1 MIQRELLNKLREW
14 RNSERHKP
22 LVLRGA
28 RQVGKT
34 TLVNEF
40 GKDFNTYLHLNLER
54 EEDAAIFERSD
65 NVNVIVQY
73 IALRDGKTLESLS
86 DTLLFIDEIQN
97 SPRAVALLRYFY
109 EDMPQL
115 HVIAAGSRL
124 QSLIKSQ
131 VSFPVGRIEY
141 LSLRPCS
148 FFEFLTAMNREPL
161 LQSIRNHEVNPL
173 LHDQLMKLFNTYAL
187 VGGMPEVV
195 MEYSRHHDVTRL
207 SPIYDTLLQ
216 SYNEDVEKY
225 ARNQSQSRV
234 IRHILN
240 TGWTMGGEA
249 IKFNNFGGSNYSSRE
264 VHEAFEVMQ
273 RAFLLNLAYPVTT
286 VNAPALPALRRSPK
300 LLWVDTGIMNFA
312 ANLQLEYLSNHE
324 LLNVW
329 RGRAAE
335 HIVAQELAIL
345 FDKHYMR
352 NMNYWVRAQTGSTAE
367 VDFIWQQG
375 TKIIPIEVKS
385 GTNSHLRSLQSFMR
399 TPDAGD
405 LSIRVWSGELSE
417 NILTTDTGHQFKL
430 INVPFYY
437 VGVLDDLMS

>member
-1 MIQRELLNKLREW
+1 MIQRELLNKLRQW

-34 TLVNEF
+34 TLVDEF
-40 GKDFNTYLHLNLER
+40 GKEFNTYLHLNLER

-65 NVNVIVQY
+65 NVNIIVQY
-73 IALRDGKTLESLS
+73 LALREGKTIDSLGN
-86 DTLLFIDEIQN
+86 TLLFIDEIQN
-97 SPRAVALLRYFY
+97 SPKAVALLRYFY
-109 EDMPQL
+109 EEMPQL
-115 HVIAAGSRL
+115 HVVAAGSLL
-124 QSLIKSQ
+124 QSLIKSR

-148 FFEFLTAMNREPL
+148 FFEFLSAMGNQTL
-161 LQSIRNHEVNPL
+161 VQHIRNHDINPL
-173 LHDQLMKLFNTYAL
+173 LHDQLMRLFNTYSL

-195 MEYSRHHDVTRL
+195 MEYSRHNDVTRL

-225 ARNQSQSRV
+225 AKNQAQARV

-240 TGWTMGGEA
+240 TGWTMGGET
-249 IKFNNFGGSNYSSRE
+249 IKFNNFGGSNYNSRE

-273 RAFLLNLAYPVTT
+273 RAFLLNLAYPVTS
-286 VNAPALPALRRSPK
+286 VNAPALPSLRRSPK

-312 ANLQLEYLSNHE
+312 ANLQLEYLTNHD
-324 LLNVW
+324 LLDVW

-335 HIVAQELAIL
+335 QIVAQELTIL
-345 FDKHYMR
+345 LDKHYQH
-352 NMNYWVRAQTGSTAE
+352 NMNFWVRDQRGSTAE

-375 TKIIPIEVKS
+375 TRIIPIEVKS

-399 TPDAGD
+399 TPGAGN
-405 LSIRVWSGELSE
+405 LAIRVWSGEMSE

-437 VGVLDDLMS
+437 LGVLDDFLS

>member
-1 MIQRELLNKLREW
+1 MIQRELISRLRQW
-14 RNSERHKP
+14 RNNERHKP

-40 GKDFNTYLHLNLER
+40 GKEFNIYLHLNLER
-54 EEDAAIFERSD
+54 EEDAATFERSD
-65 NVNVIVQY
+65 NVNDIVQF
-73 IALRDGKTLESLS
+73 IALREGKKIDSLS
-86 DTLLFIDEIQN
+86 ETLLFIDEIQN
-97 SPRAVALLRYFY
+97 SPKAVALLRYFY
-109 EDMPQL
+109 EDLPQL

-124 QSLIKSQ
+124 QSLIKSR

-148 FFEFLTAMNREPL
+148 FFEFLSAMGHRPL
-161 LQSIRNHEVNPL
+161 IQHIRNHDVNSL
-173 LHDQLMKLFNTYAL
+173 LHNQLMKLFNTYTL

-195 MEYSRHHDVTRL
+195 MEYSRHNDVTRL

-225 ARNQSQSRV
+225 AKNQAQTKV
-234 IRHILN
+234 MRHILN
-240 TGWTMGGEA
+240 AGWTMGGEA
-249 IKFNNFGGSNYSSRE
+249 IKFNNFGGSNYNSRE
-264 VHEAFEVMQ
+264 VHEALEVMQ
-273 RAFLLNLAYPVTT
+273 RAFLLNLVYPVTT
-286 VNAPALPALRRSPK
+286 VNAPVLPSLRRSPK

-312 ANLQLEYLSNHE
+312 ANIQLEYLTNPE
-324 LLNVW
+324 LLDVW

-345 FDKHYMR
+345 LDKHYR
-352 NMNYWVRAQTGSTAE
+352 HNMNYWVRDQKGSSAE
-367 VDFIWQQG
+367 VDFAWQQG

-399 TPDAGD
+399 TPGAGN
-405 LSIRVWSGELSE
+405 LAIRVWSGEMSE
-417 NILTTDTGHQFKL
+417 DILTTDTGHQFKL

-437 VGVLDDLMS
+437 LGVLDDFMS

>member
-1 MIQRELLNKLREW
+1 MIRRELLNRLRQW

-22 LVLRGA
+22 LILRGA

-34 TLVNEF
+34 TLANEF
-40 GKDFNTYLHLNLER
+40 GKEFDTYLHLNLER

-73 IALRDGKTLESLS
+73 IALRDGKTIDSL
-86 DTLLFIDEIQN
+86 DNTLLFIDEIQN
-97 SPRAVALLRYFY
+97 SPKAVALLRYFY
-109 EDMPQL
+109 EDLPQL
-115 HVIAAGSRL
+115 HVIAAGSLL
-124 QSLIKSQ
+124 QSLIKSH

-148 FFEFLTAMNREPL
+148 FFEFLAAMDRQPL
-161 LQSIRNHEVNPL
+161 VQHIRNHDVNPL
-173 LHDQLMKLFNTYAL
+173 LHDQLMRLFNTYTL

-195 MEYSRHHDVTRL
+195 MEYSRHKDVTRL

-216 SYNEDVEKY
+216 SYNEEVEKY
-225 ARNQSQSRV
+225 AKNHTQTQV

-249 IKFNNFGGSNYSSRE
+249 IKFNNFGGSNYGSRE

-273 RAFLLNLAYPVTT
+273 RAFLLNLAYPVTS
-286 VNAPALPALRRSPK
+286 VNAPALPSLRRSPK

-312 ANLQLEYLSNHE
+312 ANLQLEYLTNHE
-324 LLNVW
+324 LLDVW

-335 HIVAQELAIL
+335 HIVAQELTVL
-345 FDKHYMR
+345 FDKHYQH
-352 NMNYWVRAQTGSTAE
+352 NLNYWVRDQKGSTAE

-375 TKIIPIEVKS
+375 TRIIPIEVKS
-385 GTNSHLRSLQSFMR
+385 GTNAHLRSLQSFMR
-399 TPDAGD
+399 TPGAGK
-405 LSIRVWSGELSE
+405 LAIRIWSGELSE
-417 NILTTDTGHQFKL
+417 DILTTDTGHQFKL

-437 VGVLDDLMS
+437 LGVLDDFLP